1 MKLCHKDVDAA
12 LRRKARH
19 DDCQALTTLFR
30 EYLEYANIVELQ
42 GVTVDRMEIDSLRR
56 RLSEW
61 GWDNVLRDDGRI
73 GYRKPADVL
82 PPCKLCQLTE
92 WVRGFK
98 WL

>member
-19 DDCQALTTLFR
+19 DDYQTLPALYR
-30 EYLEYANIVELQ
+30 DYQEHANIVELQ
-42 GVTVDRMEIDSLRR
+42 GRTVNRMIEDSLRR
-56 RLSEW
+56 ALLSW
-61 GWDNVLRDDGRI
+61 GWESAIRDDGVR